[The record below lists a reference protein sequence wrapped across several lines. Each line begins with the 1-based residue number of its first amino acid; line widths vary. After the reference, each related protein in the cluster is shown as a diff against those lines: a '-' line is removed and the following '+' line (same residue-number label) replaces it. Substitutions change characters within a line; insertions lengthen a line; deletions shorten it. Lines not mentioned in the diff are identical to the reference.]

1 MVEPLLHEARKW
13 RYHLDQQPET
23 GRRNRPLPAKTP
35 SKRPNGVA
43 PVSKSRSPRMAQ
55 TLPLE
60 YRNEDVTSKLIGQFR
75 DMIAD
80 RTLLLGTR
88 LPAERDLACSFA
100 VSRNSVRQALKVLEI
115 MGVVKQKMGSGT
127 YLNEDASSIL
137 TEAFRFLVLMD
148 SISHEELYQTRLMM
162 EPELA
167 ACAAEKATLEHLRHI
182 SRAIEAMKEAGNDF
196 QRVIEADVEFH
207 NRIFEA
213 AGSRVCQ
220 SVFTVLHRAL
230 LESVA
235 ITSREVDVSHTL
247 RFHQEIYQAIYD
259 RAPERA
265 RQAMRE
271 HIEDARAVMRRSQLK
286 RRAS

>member
-1 MVEPLLHEARKW
+1 MS
-13 RYHLDQQPET
+13 T
-23 GRRNRPLPAKTP
+23 GESDPLPNLTP
-35 SKRPNGVA
+35 PKRQIGLGAAHKPRA
-43 PVSKSRSPRMAQ
+43 PRLAQ
-55 TLPLE
+55 TLPLA
-60 YRNEDVTSKLIGQFR
+60 YRNDDVTSKLIGQFR
-75 DMIAD
+75 EMIAD
-80 RTLLLGTR
+80 RTLLPGTR
-88 LPAERDLACSFA
+88 LPAERDLARSFA
-100 VSRNSVRQALKVLEI
+100 VSRNSVRQSLKVLEI
-115 MGVVKQKMGSGT
+115 MGVVRQKMGSGT

-167 ACAAEKATLEHLRHI
+167 ACAAEKATLEHLRYI
-182 SRAIEAMKEAGNDF
+182 SRAIESMKEAGHDF

-220 SVFTVLHRAL
+220 AVFTVLHRAL

-235 ITSREVDVSHTL
+235 ITSREVKVSHTI

-259 RAPERA
+259 RTPDRA

-271 HIEDARAVMRRSQLK
+271 HIEDARAVMRSSQAK
-286 RRAS
+286 TRVS

>member
-1 MVEPLLHEARKW
+1 MP
-13 RYHLDQQPET
+13 T
-23 GRRNRPLPAKTP
+23 KTLATRQ
-35 SKRPNGVA
+35 KGLA
-43 PVSKSRSPRMAQ
+43 TASKSRASRLAQ

-75 DMIAD
+75 EMIAD
-80 RTLLLGTR
+80 RTLLPGTR
-88 LPAERDLACSFA
+88 LPAERDLARNFS

-127 YLNEDASSIL
+127 YLNEDSSSIL

-167 ACAAEKATLEHLRHI
+167 ACAAERATLEHLRHI
-182 SRAIEAMKEAGNDF
+182 SRAIVALKEAGSDF
-196 QRVIEADVEFH
+196 KGVIDADVEFH

-220 SVFTVLHRAL
+220 AVFTVLHRAL
-230 LESVA
+230 LQSVA
-235 ITSREVDVSHTL
+235 ITSREVNVSHTL
-247 RFHQEIYQAIYD
+247 RFHQEIFQAIYD

-271 HIEDARAVMRRSQLK
+271 HIEDARAVMRRSQSK
-286 RRAS
+286 TRAS